1 MIEYDDKDLV
11 QRCLKGEGK
20 AFEFIVEKYQKPLF
34 NLVYRMTHSLDD
46 AEDITQVVFIKAY
59 ENLKNYDNK
68 FKFYSWIYRITLN
81 EALNFV
87 NRKKRIDVLPDE
99 LESYEDTPEQLY
111 RKSEMDKNIQDAL
124 MRLEPKYRMLI
135 ILNHF
140 QNYSY
145 SEISKITEVEEK
157 KVKSRLFTA
166 RQLLKDILIKNG
178 IFEHE

>member
-11 QRCLKGEGK
+11 QRCLTGEGK
-20 AFEFIVEKYQKPLF
+20 AFEFIVEKYQQPLF

-46 AEDITQVVFIKAY
+46 AEDITQAAFIKAY

-111 RKSEMDKNIQDAL
+111 KKSEMDKNIQDAL